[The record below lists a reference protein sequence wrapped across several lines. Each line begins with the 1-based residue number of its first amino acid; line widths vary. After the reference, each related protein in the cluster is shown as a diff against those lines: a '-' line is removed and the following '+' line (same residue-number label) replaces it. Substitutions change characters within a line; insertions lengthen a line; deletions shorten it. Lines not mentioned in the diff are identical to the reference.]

1 MLALEDGRQIRV
13 SDDVFKSPEIMF
25 SETHFNYANRG
36 SKDYIKFKGISQL
49 IYDTINSFDLTMR
62 KSMFRSIIFCGG
74 NTSYP
79 GFLERTID
87 EIKGLANT
95 KVHGEGDQTRNN
107 MSDVLSTCFTSIY
120 VGGCVLSK

>member
-1 MLALEDGRQIRV
+1 MKI
-13 SDDVFKSPEIMF
+13 K
-25 SETHFNYANRG
+25 
-36 SKDYIKFKGISQL
+36 KIKFKGISQL
-49 IYDTINSFDLTMR
+49 IYDTINSCDLTMR

-95 KVHGEGDQTRNN
+95 KVRGEGDQTKNN
-107 MSDVLSTCFTSIY
+107 MSDVLSTCFTSVY
-120 VGGCVLSK
+120 VGGCVLANLNADKSLFWMHLDKYKELGALKLIQTHFS